1 MSQPESLKSRIID
14 VGWSPP
20 AARSNGHRTVTQP
33 ISPLTTIMTP
43 AIRTEASRPQPEP
56 PREVIT
62 TLALSSPVMVIE
74 DVQLVAPL
82 DPRLIVLREPASA
95 RARSFR
101 LLQHRLLAEHD
112 PRIIAVTSA
121 LPGEGKTT
129 CAANLALV
137 LAETSFAR
145 VLLLDANL
153 KRPAVAD
160 TFGFEPVDNLM
171 TKLLRNE
178 DASPPYAVAS
188 TSTTRLQ
195 LAALRPDV
203 AAGKRLDRSIFGTL
217 LHALRDAYD
226 YIVIDTPAVLESA
239 DANIASQAADAVVM
253 STRAGKSRRDRLAH
267 AIDQLRPANV
277 LGAVMLDT

>member
-1 MSQPESLKSRIID
+1 MSQAEGFKTKIID
-14 VGWSPP
+14 VGWSSP
-20 AARSNGHRTVTQP
+20 AARSNGHRSVTQP
-33 ISPLTTIMTP
+33 IVPVTSILTP
-43 AIRTEASRPQPEP
+43 GKAEPERTEPEP

-82 DPRLIVLREPASA
+82 DPRLIVLREPASQRA
-95 RARSFR
+95 RAFR
-101 LLQHRLLAEHD
+101 LLQHRLQAEHD

-137 LAETSFAR
+137 LAETSFSR

-153 KRPAVAD
+153 RRPAIAD
-160 TFGFEPVDNLM
+160 VFGFEPLDNMM

-178 DASPPYAVAS
+178 DAAPPYAVAS
-188 TSTTRLQ
+188 TSSSRLQ
-195 LAALRPDV
+195 LAALRHDV
-203 AAGKRLDRSIFGTL
+203 ASGKRLDKAIFATL
-217 LHALRDAYD
+217 LHALREAYD
-226 YIVIDTPAVLESA
+226 YIVIDTTAVLESA
-239 DANIASQAADAVVM
+239 DANVVSQAADAAVL
-253 STRAGKSRRDRLAH
+253 STRAGKSRRDQLAQ
-267 AIDQLRPANV
+267 AIDHLRPANV

>member
-1 MSQPESLKSRIID
+1 MSQPESLKSRIIQ
-14 VGWSPP
+14 VGWTPP
-20 AARSNGHRTVTQP
+20 AARSNGHRSVTAPLAPVTQ
-33 ISPLTTIMTP
+33 ILAP
-43 AIRTEASRPQPEP
+43 APRVEVTRAEPEP

-74 DVQLVAPL
+74 DVQLTAPF
-82 DPRLIVLREPASA
+82 DRRLILLNEPGSA

-101 LLQHRLLAEHD
+101 LLQHRLAAEHD

-153 KRPAVAD
+153 KRPSIAD
-160 TFGFEPVDNLM
+160 VFGYEPVDNLM

-178 DASPPYAVAS
+178 DVSAPYAVAS
-188 TSTTRLQ
+188 TS
-195 LAALRPDV
+195 
-203 AAGKRLDRSIFGTL
+203 
-217 LHALRDAYD
+217 
-226 YIVIDTPAVLESA
+226 
-239 DANIASQAADAVVM
+239 
-253 STRAGKSRRDRLAH
+253 ST
-267 AIDQLRPANV
+267 
-277 LGAVMLDT
+277 